1 MRFIIPLTLVL
12 TLLTTVVFF
21 GFTKNANA
29 GSTITTGSGSV
40 TAIEGGYESSN
51 TNTYQSGSSS
61 NTANVESG

>member
-40 TAIEGGYESSN
+40 TAIS
-51 TNTYQSGSSS
+51 
-61 NTANVESG
+61 